1 MSLALLRKRSFH
13 DLPLWVKVLITPAA
27 GLVAG
32 LAVAVAVWL
41 GASETE
47 TRLATAV
54 EQSLPRVAAST
65 RLLDVADQIQVTAMR
80 AMVLQQAGMP
90 QATIAAL
97 TKDIQ
102 AGLARLQDGTA
113 ALVESRGQ
121 GDRDLPRLQSVAA
134 AANDYAGQL
143 RKSLELIGDPSIAV
157 GFFRRADTAFA
168 AFRAG
173 LADLSAADRAA
184 EEAAIQAARA
194 SSHEA
199 LIRLCWILGGASV
212 VMLIL
217 LPAMATAITRP
228 VRALTRTMSA
238 LAAGNLAVDATG
250 QAQRDEL
257 GDMARAV
264 DVFRRNAIEARGLS
278 EEREAAQMAKERRQA
293 ALAVRTAAFGQ
304 SVSGIL
310 ASLSESAAGMR
321 RVADELATAAAG
333 VRAQAGDTASDA
345 QGAARDLASVAA
357 AAEELA
363 ASSAEISRQVTSV
376 SAIARETV
384 ERAGA
389 SYGKI
394 TGLAAGAARI
404 GDVVGLIGEIAS
416 RTSLLALNATIEAA
430 RAGEAGKGFAVV
442 AGEVK
447 ALAAQTAKATAE
459 IAEQIATIRASSTE
473 AVRAMDEVSQSIG
486 RMDAVTES
494 VAAAVEQQGAA
505 TRQIAASVQAAS
517 GATEQTTQAMGVLA
531 GVADSTATLSGAVLH
546 AATGVGQQAET
557 LHAEIDRFLV
567 ATRDDAEV
575 PALAA

>member
-1 MSLALLRKRSFH
+1 MTASLKRRFH
-13 DLPLWVKVLITPAA
+13 DLPLWAKVLIAPMA
-27 GLVAG
+27 GLLSGV
-32 LAVAVAVWL
+32 AVAVAVWL

-54 EQSLPRVAAST
+54 EQNLPRVTAST
-65 RLLDVADQIQVTAMR
+65 HLLDVADQIQVTAMR
-80 AMVLQQAGMP
+80 VMVLQQAGMP

-102 AGLARLQDGTA
+102 ARLAQLQNGTADLVRSRGLADADAARLQ
-113 ALVESRGQ
+113 
-121 GDRDLPRLQSVAA
+121 PVAA
-134 AANDYAGQL
+134 AANDYIGQL
-143 RKSLELIGDPSIAV
+143 RKLLELIGDPSSAV
-157 GFFRRADTAFA
+157 GFFRRADTAFT

-173 LADLSAADRAA
+173 LADLSAADRAG

-194 SSHEA
+194 SSHNA
-199 LIRLCWILGGASV
+199 LIRLCWILSCASV

-217 LPAMATAITRP
+217 LPAVATAITRP

-238 LAAGNLAVDATG
+238 LAAGDLAVEASG
-250 QAQRDEL
+250 QEQRDEL

-264 DVFRRNAIEARGLS
+264 DVFRRNAVEARRLT
-278 EEREAAQMAKERRQA
+278 EEREAAQAEKEQRQT
-293 ALAVRTAAFGQ
+293 ALAACTAAFGE
-304 SVSGIL
+304 SMSGVL
-310 ASLSESAAGMR
+310 ASLGESASRMR
-321 RVADELATAAAG
+321 QVADELATAAAG
-333 VRAQAGDTASDA
+333 VRAQAADTASNA

-363 ASSAEISRQVTSV
+363 VSSAEISRQVASV
-376 SAIARETV
+376 SVIARETV

-389 SYGKI
+389 SHDKI
-394 TGLAAGAARI
+394 SSLATAATRI

-447 ALAAQTAKATAE
+447 ALAAQTAKATTE
-459 IAEQIATIRASSTE
+459 IAEQIAAIRASSTE
-473 AVRAMDEVSQSIG
+473 AVRAMDEVSGSID
-486 RMDAVTES
+486 RMDTVAES

-505 TRQIAASVQAAS
+505 TRQIAVSVQTAS
-517 GATEQTTQAMGVLA
+517 AATEQTTRAMAVLA
-531 GVADSTATLSGAVLH
+531 GVADSAATLSGSVLH
-546 AATGVGQQAET
+546 AATGVGRQAET
-557 LHAEIDRFLV
+557 LRAEVDRFVV
-567 ATRDDAEV
+567 ATREDAEA